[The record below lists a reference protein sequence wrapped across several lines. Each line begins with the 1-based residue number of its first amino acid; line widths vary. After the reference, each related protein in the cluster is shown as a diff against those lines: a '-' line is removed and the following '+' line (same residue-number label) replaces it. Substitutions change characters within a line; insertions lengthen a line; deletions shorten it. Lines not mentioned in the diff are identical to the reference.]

1 MHFTFRGYKFCFRT
15 LYWLNF
21 EFWLIIDTYIHI
33 CAILPWIMQIWVI
46 LKDANCASAP
56 CIDKLLILILYWL
69 YIWYSVLN
77 LCNLAMYLMSSKL
90 GYHPQNPR
98 KSGKIPRKV
107 AKSPEKWLKKSHC
120 LTLARIACEV
130 KKSAW
135 SWMVDIQ
142 QLKL

>member
-1 MHFTFRGYKFCFRT
+1 
-15 LYWLNF
+15 
-21 EFWLIIDTYIHI
+21 
-33 CAILPWIMQIWVI
+33 MQIWVI

-69 YIWYSVLN
+69 YIWYSLLN

-120 LTLARIACEV
+120 LNLARIACEV
-130 KKSAW
+130 KNCLFLY
-135 SWMVDIQ
+135 IQ
-142 QLKL
+142 KTFLTVSSYFLVLWNKKGPYYLTDRTFKLFVIT